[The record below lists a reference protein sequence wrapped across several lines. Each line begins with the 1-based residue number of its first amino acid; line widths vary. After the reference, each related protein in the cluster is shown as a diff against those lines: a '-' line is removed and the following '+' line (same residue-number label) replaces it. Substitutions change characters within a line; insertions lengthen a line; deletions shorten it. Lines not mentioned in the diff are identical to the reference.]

1 MRRARGRARGGGRLC
16 SGRGRSGARGGGGA
30 GGVLN
35 KNTRTA
41 IIVASFFDDSGFGPV
56 SDSNAF
62 VGLL

>member
-1 MRRARGRARGGGRLC
+1 MA
-16 SGRGRSGARGGGGA
+16 GAGPAGGA
-30 GGVLN
+30 GSVLN

>member
-1 MRRARGRARGGGRLC
+1 MGEGDYAPGVA
-16 SGRGRSGARGGGGA
+16 GAGPAGGGA